1 MTSPSAAN
9 EGERVRSAKYP
20 PPPLST
26 AIWAKTGGPD
36 FWQVL
41 PQHLA
46 DTLAVAELLY
56 EHWLS
61 TSVKER
67 WATEPPG
74 ATGVRTIALFL
85 AATHDVGKAAP
96 AFIAQ
101 SAPLAQ
107 LAIDAGL
114 PCHTMD
120 ELRDDRRELPHSLIG
135 QHTATRWLQEKGMT
149 DEAAQGL
156 ASVIGAHHGRPVKH
170 APRLHTKRPNGMGRD
185 AWEKVRLDLLDWQ
198 ARATGFDE
206 LLSTGSPLSVSL
218 PVLIEI
224 TGFVI
229 VADWLA
235 SNTTLF
241 PLRSRGQN
249 GQLEADMPAR
259 TAVAW
264 GEIAMPP
271 PWQPPRD
278 DSPAP
283 DFFRSRF
290 GWAPTVTPHA
300 MQTAALETARTF
312 DIGLM
317 LIETETGGG
326 KTEAALAAAESIAS
340 RRGSQGIVIAL
351 PTQATTNA
359 MFSRVARW
367 IDDLP
372 EPPAEV
378 GAWALTLGHG
388 KSQLNQEF
396 AKLNEAVRAFERG
409 LARTEEHAPIFE
421 GEETPTLC
429 NAVVHQ
435 WFLGAK
441 RRLLS
446 NFAVVTI
453 DQVLRAALQRKHLML
468 DHLALGGK
476 VVIID
481 EAHASDDFMNVYLD
495 SALSWLGA
503 YDVPV
508 ILLSATLTAERRRR
522 FLSAYRPAR
531 AAEAELLEFTEDDYP
546 LLTILPRDEAPITAT
561 VVAENKPGR
570 SVRWTWHP
578 TTIDSIVASVRDDLA
593 DGGCALVVRNTVKDA
608 QATAAALEQ
617 AGITVLLT
625 HAGFL
630 AVDRA
635 GNDEELRYLFGKD
648 GMERPDRIAVVSTQV
663 VEQSLDVDFDVLY
676 TDLAPADLLLQ
687 RIGRL
692 HRHARIRP
700 PRHADARLF
709 LLADLPS
716 DDALPSATPGSVA
729 VYGSHLLLRTA
740 ATLVEH
746 GPTIRIP
753 DDVAR
758 LVERALGGAQVG
770 RETWQASLS
779 EARAT
784 HERKIEKQREK
795 AAQWCVV
802 PWNPDGDPR
811 SSLGDWLTTSPDS
824 TEIAMGIAVRDTD
837 PTLEVIVVPIAP
849 AGSAVRPPWL
859 TQNPSQVE
867 TLDTSTRP
875 SDDLAREVAGWAV
888 RLPTAMT
895 RWDLDDVVTALDQDP
910 ATRRWAWRQHPLLK
924 GELFLPMNQ
933 QEDGSTTLV
942 TELSAGRKHYR
953 LTYSPT
959 HGLEVSD
966 A

>member
-1 MTSPSAAN
+1 M
-9 EGERVRSAKYP
+9 
-20 PPPLST
+20 
-26 AIWAKTGGPD
+26 
-36 FWQVL
+36 
-41 PQHLA
+41 
-46 DTLAVAELLY
+46 
-56 EHWLS
+56 
-61 TSVKER
+61 
-67 WATEPPG
+67 
-74 ATGVRTIALFL
+74 RTIALFL

-96 AFIAQ
+96 AFVAQ
-101 SAPLAQ
+101 SEPLAQ
-107 LAIDAGL
+107 LARDAGL
-114 PCHTMD
+114 TCHTIQ
-120 ELRDDRRELPHSLIG
+120 ELRDDRKELPHSLIG
-135 QHTATRWLQEKGMT
+135 QHTATRWLQEKGVNE
-149 DEAAQGL
+149 DAAQAL

-185 AWEKVRLDLLDWQ
+185 AWEKVRFDLLDWQ
-198 ARATGFDE
+198 ARETGFAE
-206 LLSTGSPLSVSL
+206 LLCTGGPLAVSL
-218 PVLIEI
+218 PTLIEI

-235 SNTTLF
+235 SNTSLF
-241 PLRSRGQN
+241 PLRPRGRD
-249 GQLEADMPAR
+249 GELETDMAFR

-264 GEIAMPP
+264 DEIAMPP
-271 PWQPPRD
+271 PWHPPRD
-278 DSPAP
+278 ESPAP
-283 DFFRSRF
+283 DFFRARF
-290 GWAPTVTPHA
+290 SWEPTVTPHA
-300 MQTAALETARTF
+300 MQTAVLEAARTV

-326 KTEAALAAAESIAS
+326 KTEAALAAAETIAS

-367 IDDLP
+367 IADLP

-388 KSQLNQEF
+388 KSRLNPEF
-396 AKLNEAVRAFERG
+396 AALDEAVKEFERR
-409 LARTEEHAPIFE
+409 LARTENHAPIFE
-421 GEETPTLC
+421 DWETPTLC

-468 DHLALGGK
+468 DHLALGSK

-508 ILLSATLTAERRRR
+508 ILLSATLTTERRRR
-522 FLSAYRPAR
+522 FLAAYRPTR
-531 AAEAELLEFTEDDYP
+531 VVESEALEFRKDDYP
-546 LLTILPRDEAPITAT
+546 LLTVLPRSNAPITTT
-561 VVAENKPGR
+561 VVTENKPGR
-570 SVRWTWHP
+570 SVRWSWHP
-578 TTIDSIVASVRDDLA
+578 TDVDRIVASVHDDLV

-608 QATAAALEQ
+608 QATAAALEA
-617 AGITVLLT
+617 AGIPMLLT

-635 GNDEELRYLFGKD
+635 RNDEELRYLFGKD
-648 GMERPDRIAVVSTQV
+648 GAERPDRIAVVSTQV

-692 HRHARIRP
+692 HRHARVRRP
-700 PRHADARLF
+700 QHAEARLAI
-709 LLADLPS
+709 LADVSAQDDLP
-716 DDALPSATPGSVA
+716 AATAGSVA
-729 VYGSHLLLRTA
+729 VYGSHMLLRTA

-746 GPTIRIP
+746 GTTIRIP
-753 DDVAR
+753 DDVAC
-758 LVERALGGAQVG
+758 LVERALGSGPVG
-770 RETWQASLS
+770 REAWQAALR
-779 EARAT
+779 EAKET
-784 HERKIEKQREK
+784 HERKVEKQREK
-795 AAQWCVV
+795 AAMWCLA
-802 PWNPDGDPR
+802 PWDPHGDPR
-811 SSLGDWLTTSPDS
+811 TALGEWLATSPDS

-837 PTLEVIVVPIAP
+837 PTLEAIVVPLAP
-849 AGSAVRPPWL
+849 LGSAVRPPWL
-859 TQNPSQVE
+859 TENPRQVE

-875 SDDLAREVAGWAV
+875 SDDLAREIAGWAV

-895 RWDLDDVVTALDQDP
+895 RWDLDDVVTALDRDP

-924 GELFLPMNQ
+924 GELFLPMDQ
-933 QEDGSTTLV
+933 LEEGSTTLV
-942 TELSAGRKHYR
+942 TELTAGRKHYR

-959 HGLEVSD
+959 HGLEVEK

>member
-1 MTSPSAAN
+1 MTSGLATDGWGSAPN
-9 EGERVRSAKYP
+9 ITH

-26 AIWAKTGGPD
+26 SVWAKTGGAD
-36 FWQVL
+36 FWQSL

-46 DTLAVAELLY
+46 DTRTVAELLY

-61 TSVKER
+61 RSVKER
-67 WATEPPG
+67 WVAEPPG
-74 ATGVRTIALFL
+74 ADGMRTIALFL

-96 AFIAQ
+96 AFVAQ
-101 SAPLAQ
+101 SEPLAQ
-107 LAIDAGL
+107 LARDTGL
-114 PCHTMD
+114 TCHTIQ

-135 QHTATRWLQEKGMT
+135 QHAATRWLETKGV
-149 DEAAQGL
+149 DEDAAKGL
-156 ASVIGAHHGRPVKH
+156 ASVIGAHHGRPVQH
-170 APRLHTKRPNGMGRD
+170 APRLHSKRPNGMGRD
-185 AWEKVRLDLLDWQ
+185 AWEKVRFGLLDWQ
-198 ARATGFDE
+198 ARETGFDE
-206 LLSTGSPLSVSL
+206 LLRAGGQLSVSL
-218 PVLIEI
+218 PTLIEI

-235 SNTTLF
+235 SNTALF
-241 PLRSRGQN
+241 PLRPRGRS
-249 GQLEADMPAR
+249 GEVEADMPAR

-290 GWAPTVTPHA
+290 GWEPTVTPHA
-300 MQTAALETARTF
+300 MQTAALDAARTV

-396 AKLNEAVRAFERG
+396 AKLNEAVKAFERR

-421 GEETPTLC
+421 GEETPALC

-522 FLSAYRPAR
+522 FLSAYRPGR
-531 AAEAELLEFTEDDYP
+531 AAEAEKLSFAEDDYP
-546 LLTILPRDEAPITAT
+546 LLTILPRDEAPITAR
-561 VVAENKPGR
+561 VVAENRPGR
-570 SVRWTWHP
+570 SVQWTWHP
-578 TTIDSIVASVRDDLA
+578 TALDRIVASVRDDLA
-593 DGGCALVVRNTVKDA
+593 HGGCALVVRNTVKDA
-608 QATAAALEQ
+608 QATAAALEE
-617 AGITVLLT
+617 AGIAVLLT

-648 GMERPDRIAVVSTQV
+648 GVERPDRIAVVSTQV

-676 TDLAPADLLLQ
+676 TDLAPVDLLLQ
-687 RIGRL
+687 RVGRL

-700 PRHADARLF
+700 HRHATARLF

-716 DDALPSATPGSVA
+716 DDALPSATPGSLA

-758 LVERALGGAQVG
+758 LVERALGSGHVG
-770 RETWQASLS
+770 REAWQAMLS
-779 EARAT
+779 EARAN
-784 HERKIEKQREK
+784 HEREIEKQREK
-795 AAQWCVV
+795 AAKWCVV

-811 SSLGDWLTTSPDS
+811 TSLGDWLTVAPDS
-824 TEIAMGIAVRDTD
+824 SEIAMGIAVRDTD

-859 TQNPSQVE
+859 TKNPSQVE

-875 SDDLAREVAGWAV
+875 SDEVAREVAGWAV

-895 RWDLDDVVTALDQDP
+895 RWDLDDVVTALDRDP

-933 QEDGSTTLV
+933 PEEGSTTLM

-959 HGLEVSD
+959 RGLEVSD